1 MLKLNLN
8 DREWAKQKNGI
19 EDASHNDCD
28 FLNVVETFLQW
39 KHFEK
44 ENNLL
49 RKRKRNRFWINDN
62 KYIILLKLLAV
73 V

>member
-1 MLKLNLN
+1 MIE
-8 DREWAKQKNGI
+8 EWAKQKNGN
-19 EDASHNDCD
+19 EDAPDNDCD